1 MNYIDEI
8 ADRISARVDDDPL
21 SDEWR
26 PLFRIYAV
34 LALAKGT
41 DTTLR
46 DVHDAWSAYTAG
58 TFPEHRSL
66 VPFDDLTEEVQALDA
81 PYRDAIHHA
90 ALFMQYTRLLT
101 RDRKGEDAA

>member
-1 MNYIDEI
+1 MSYIDEI
-8 ADRISARVDDDPL
+8 ADRINAELDSEPL

-26 PLFRIYAV
+26 PLYRIYAV

-58 TFPEHRSL
+58 TRPDHRSL
-66 VPFDDLTEEVQALDA
+66 IPFDDLTEDVQRLDT
-81 PYRDAIHHA
+81 PYRDAIHSV
-90 ALFMQYTRLLT
+90 ALFLQYTRLLT
-101 RDRKGEDAA
+101 REDR